1 MKQATQLA
9 FYGTIAIII
18 ARAIYL
24 LNYIFPSSIFG
35 SEIYIVLNT
44 IEVIGFVSIVN
55 FFYILYQKQ
64 NNKTNNNE

>member
-18 ARAIYL
+18 ARTIYL
-24 LNYIFPSSIFG
+24 LNNIFTLNIFD
-35 SEIYIVLNT
+35 SKTYIVLNT
-44 IEVIGFVSIVN
+44 IEVIGFVSIAN
-55 FFYILYQKQ
+55 FFYVLYQKQ

>member
-24 LNYIFPSSIFG
+24 FKDIFDLNIFVSKT
-35 SEIYIVLNT
+35 YIVLNT
-44 IEVIGFVSIVN
+44 IEVIGFVSIAN
-55 FFYILYQKQ
+55 FFYVLYQKQ